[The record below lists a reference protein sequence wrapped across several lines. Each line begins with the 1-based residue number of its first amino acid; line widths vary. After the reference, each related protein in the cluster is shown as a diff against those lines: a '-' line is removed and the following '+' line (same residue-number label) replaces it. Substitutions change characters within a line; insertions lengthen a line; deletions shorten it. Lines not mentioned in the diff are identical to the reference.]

1 MFRDDDGVCRIVL
14 ADDHAM
20 LRQGIRK
27 IIEEEENLEVV
38 GEVGDGLELI
48 EFLNKNRA
56 NVVLLD
62 ISMPNVRG
70 IEVISEIRRAQPGVK
85 VIMLTMHNSREYL
98 YAAISAGADGYL
110 LKENSDDELLS
121 AIDQVL
127 NGETYVS
134 STLAGEFSEDL
145 MKFYRKNKKLPFE
158 HLTNRERE
166 ILKMVAEGKTSR
178 EIGDLLYISLRT
190 VEHHRANIMRKM
202 KFRSVADLI
211 KYALD
216 KGYV

>member
-1 MFRDDDGVCRIVL
+1 MTANVKSFWRMITQSCG
-14 ADDHAM
+14 
-20 LRQGIRK
+20 QGIKK
-27 IIEEEENLEVV
+27 IIEEEDNLEVV
-38 GEVGDGLELI
+38 GEVSDGLELI
-48 EFLNKNRA
+48 DFLNNNRA
-56 NVVLLD
+56 NLVLLD

-70 IEVISEIRRAQPGVK
+70 IEAITEVRRAQPGVK
-85 VIMLTMHNSREYL
+85 VLMLTMHNNKEYL

-121 AIDQVL
+121 AIDQIMH
-127 NGETYVS
+127 GETYIS
-134 STLAGEFSEDL
+134 STLAAEFSEDL

-166 ILKMVAEGKTSR
+166 VLKMVAEGNTSR

>member
-1 MFRDDDGVCRIVL
+1 MFRDDGKCKIVL
-14 ADDHAM
+14 ADDHAI
-20 LRQGIRK
+20 LRQGIKK
-27 IIEEEENLEVV
+27 IIEEEDNLEVV
-38 GEVGDGLELI
+38 GEVSDGLELI
-48 EFLNKNRA
+48 DFLNNNRA
-56 NVVLLD
+56 NLVLLD

-70 IEVISEIRRAQPGVK
+70 IEAITEVRRAQPGVK
-85 VIMLTMHNSREYL
+85 VIMLTMHNNKEYL
-98 YAAISAGADGYL
+98 YAAIAAGADGYL

-127 NGETYVS
+127 HGETYIS
-134 STLAGEFSEDL
+134 STLAADFSDDL

-166 ILKMVAEGKTSR
+166 VLKMVAEGNTSR

>member
-1 MFRDDDGVCRIVL
+1 MFRDDGKCKIVL

-20 LRQGIRK
+20 LRQGIKK
-27 IIEEEENLEVV
+27 IIEEEDNLEVV
-38 GEVGDGLELI
+38 GEVSDGLELI
-48 EFLNKNRA
+48 DFLNNNRA
-56 NVVLLD
+56 NLVLLD

-70 IEVISEIRRAQPGVK
+70 IEAINEVRRAQPGVK
-85 VIMLTMHNSREYL
+85 VLMLTMHNNKEYL

-110 LKENSDDELLS
+110 LKENSYDELLS
-121 AIDQVL
+121 AIDQVML
-127 NGETYVS
+127 GETYIS
-134 STLAGEFSEDL
+134 STLAADFSEDL

-166 ILKMVAEGKTSR
+166 VLKMVAEGNTSR

>member
-1 MFRDDDGVCRIVL
+1 MFRDDGPCKIVL

-20 LRQGIRK
+20 LRQGIKK
-27 IIEEEENLEVV
+27 IIEEESEYEVV
-38 GEVGDGLELI
+38 GEVSDGLELI
-48 EFLNKNRA
+48 SFLNRNRA
-56 NVVLLD
+56 NLVLLD

-70 IEVISEIRRAQPGVK
+70 IEVISEVRRAQPGVK

-98 YAAISAGADGYL
+98 YAAIAAGADGYL
-110 LKENSDDELLS
+110 LKENSDDELLI
-121 AIDQVL
+121 AIEQVL
-127 NGETYVS
+127 NGETYIS
-134 STLAGEFSEDL
+134 STLAGEFSEEM
-145 MKFYRKNKKLPFE
+145 MKYYRKNKKLPFE

-166 ILKMVAEGKTSR
+166 ILKMVAEGRTSR

-202 KFRSVADLI
+202 NFNSVADLI

>member
-1 MFRDDDGVCRIVL
+1 MMFRQEGKCKIVL
-14 ADDHAM
+14 ADDHAI

-27 IIEEEENLEVV
+27 IIEEEDNLEVV
-38 GEVGDGLELI
+38 GEVNDGLELI
-48 EFLNKNRA
+48 DFLNNNPA
-56 NVVLLD
+56 NLVLLD

-70 IEVISEIRRAQPGVK
+70 IEAITEVRRSQPGVK
-85 VIMLTMHNSREYL
+85 VLILTMHNNKEYL
-98 YAAISAGADGYL
+98 YAAIAAGADGYL

-121 AIDQVL
+121 AIDQVML
-127 NGETYVS
+127 GETYIS
-134 STLAGEFSEDL
+134 STLAAEFSEDL

-166 ILKMVAEGKTSR
+166 VLKMVAEGNTSR

>member
-1 MFRDDDGVCRIVL
+1 MFMSDGICKIVL
-14 ADDHAM
+14 ADDHAL

-27 IIEEEENLEVV
+27 IIENEEGLEVI

-48 EFLNKNRA
+48 SFLNRQRTNL
-56 NVVLLD
+56 VLLD

-70 IEVISEIRRAQPGVK
+70 IEVINEIRRAQPGVK
-85 VIMLTMHNSREYL
+85 VLMLTMHNNREYL

-110 LKENSDDELLS
+110 LKENSDEELIT
-121 AIDQVL
+121 AIKQVME
-127 NGETYVS
+127 GETYIS
-134 STLAGEFSEDL
+134 STLSADFSEDL
-145 MKFYRKNKKLPFE
+145 VQFYRKNKKLPFE

-178 EIGDLLYISLRT
+178 EIADLLYISLRT

-202 KFRSVADLI
+202 KFASVADLI

>member
-1 MFRDDDGVCRIVL
+1 MFREEGKCKIVL
-14 ADDHAM
+14 ADDHVL
-20 LRQGIRK
+20 LRQGIKR
-27 IIEEEENLEVV
+27 IIEGEANLEVV

-48 EFLNKNRA
+48 DFLNNNRA
-56 NVVLLD
+56 NLVLLD

-70 IEVISEIRRAQPGVK
+70 IEAIAEVRRSQPGVK
-85 VIMLTMHNSREYL
+85 VLMLTMHNNKEYL
-98 YAAISAGADGYL
+98 YAAIAAGADGYL

-121 AIDQVL
+121 AIDQVML
-127 NGETYVS
+127 GETYISSSLVS
-134 STLAGEFSEDL
+134 EFSDDL

-158 HLTNRERE
+158 RLTNRERE
-166 ILKMVAEGKTSR
+166 VLKMVAEGNTSR
-178 EIGDLLYISLRT
+178 EIGDLLNISLRT

>member
-1 MFRDDDGVCRIVL
+1 MMFRQEGKCKIVL
-14 ADDHAM
+14 ADDHAI

-27 IIEEEENLEVV
+27 IIEGEDNLEVV
-38 GEVGDGLELI
+38 GEVNDGLELI
-48 EFLNKNRA
+48 DFLNNNPA
-56 NVVLLD
+56 NLVLLD

-70 IEVISEIRRAQPGVK
+70 IEAITEVRRSQPGVK
-85 VIMLTMHNSREYL
+85 VLILTMHNNKEYL
-98 YAAISAGADGYL
+98 YAAIAAGADGYL

-121 AIDQVL
+121 AIDQVML
-127 NGETYVS
+127 GETYIS
-134 STLAGEFSEDL
+134 STLAAEFSEDL

-166 ILKMVAEGKTSR
+166 VLKMVAEGNTSR

>member
-1 MFRDDDGVCRIVL
+1 MFRDDGKCKIVL
-14 ADDHAM
+14 ADDHAI
-20 LRQGIRK
+20 LRQGIKK
-27 IIEEEENLEVV
+27 IIEEEDNLEVV
-38 GEVGDGLELI
+38 GEVSDGLELI
-48 EFLNKNRA
+48 DFLNNNRA
-56 NVVLLD
+56 NLVLLD

-70 IEVISEIRRAQPGVK
+70 IEAITEVRRAQPGVK
-85 VIMLTMHNSREYL
+85 VLMLTMHNNKEYL

-121 AIDQVL
+121 AIDQIMH
-127 NGETYVS
+127 GETYIS
-134 STLAGEFSEDL
+134 STLAAEFSEDL

-166 ILKMVAEGKTSR
+166 VLKMVAEGNTSR

>member
-1 MFRDDDGVCRIVL
+1 MFRDDGICKIVL

-20 LRQGIRK
+20 LRQGIKK

-38 GEVGDGLELI
+38 GEVSDGLELI
-48 EFLNKNRA
+48 DFLNNNRA
-56 NVVLLD
+56 NLVLLD

-70 IEVISEIRRAQPGVK
+70 IEAITEVRRAQPGVK
-85 VIMLTMHNSREYL
+85 VLMLTMHNNKEYL

-121 AIDQVL
+121 AIDQVMH
-127 NGETYVS
+127 GETYIS
-134 STLAGEFSEDL
+134 STLAADFSEDL

-166 ILKMVAEGKTSR
+166 VLKMVAEGNTSR

-216 KGYV
+216 KGFV

>member
-1 MFRDDDGVCRIVL
+1 MFRDDGKCKIVL
-14 ADDHAM
+14 ADDHAI
-20 LRQGIRK
+20 LRQGIKK
-27 IIEEEENLEVV
+27 IIEEEDNLEVV
-38 GEVGDGLELI
+38 GEVSDGLELI
-48 EFLNKNRA
+48 DFLNNNRA
-56 NVVLLD
+56 NLVLLD

-70 IEVISEIRRAQPGVK
+70 IEAITEVRRAQPGVK
-85 VIMLTMHNSREYL
+85 VLMLTMHNNKEYL

-121 AIDQVL
+121 AIDQIMH
-127 NGETYVS
+127 GETYIS
-134 STLAGEFSEDL
+134 STLAAEFSDDL

-166 ILKMVAEGKTSR
+166 VLKMVAEGNTSR
-178 EIGDLLYISLRT
+178 EIGDLLFISLRT

>member
-1 MFRDDDGVCRIVL
+1 MSDGICKIVL
-14 ADDHAM
+14 ADDHAL

-27 IIEEEENLEVV
+27 IIENEEGLEVI

-48 EFLNKNRA
+48 SFLNRQRTNL
-56 NVVLLD
+56 VLLD

-70 IEVISEIRRAQPGVK
+70 IEVINEIRRAQPGVK
-85 VIMLTMHNSREYL
+85 VLMLTMHNNREYL

-110 LKENSDDELLS
+110 LKENSDEELIT
-121 AIDQVL
+121 AIKQVME
-127 NGETYVS
+127 GETYIS
-134 STLAGEFSEDL
+134 SALSADFSEDL
-145 MKFYRKNKKLPFE
+145 VQFYRKNKKLPFE

-178 EIGDLLYISLRT
+178 EIADLLYISLRT

-202 KFRSVADLI
+202 KFASVADLI

>member
-1 MFRDDDGVCRIVL
+1 MFRDDGKCKIVL

-20 LRQGIRK
+20 LRQGIKK
-27 IIEEEENLEVV
+27 IIEEEDNLEVV
-38 GEVGDGLELI
+38 GEVSDGLELI
-48 EFLNKNRA
+48 DFLNNNRA
-56 NVVLLD
+56 NLVLLD

-70 IEVISEIRRAQPGVK
+70 IEAINEVRRAQPGVK
-85 VIMLTMHNSREYL
+85 VLMLTMHNNKEYL

-110 LKENSDDELLS
+110 LKENSHDELLS
-121 AIDQVL
+121 AIDQVML
-127 NGETYVS
+127 GETYIS
-134 STLAGEFSEDL
+134 STLAADFSEDL

-166 ILKMVAEGKTSR
+166 VLKMVAEGNTSR

>member
-1 MFRDDDGVCRIVL
+1 MFRDDGICKIVL

-20 LRQGIRK
+20 LRQGIKK
-27 IIEEEENLEVV
+27 IIEEEDNLEVV
-38 GEVGDGLELI
+38 GEVNDGLELI
-48 EFLNKNRA
+48 DFLNNNRA
-56 NVVLLD
+56 NLVLLD

-70 IEVISEIRRAQPGVK
+70 IEAITEVRRAQPGVK
-85 VIMLTMHNSREYL
+85 VLMLTMHNNKEYL

-121 AIDQVL
+121 AIDQVMH
-127 NGETYVS
+127 GETYIS
-134 STLAGEFSEDL
+134 STLAADFSEDL

-166 ILKMVAEGKTSR
+166 VLKMVAEGNTSR

-216 KGYV
+216 KGFV

>member
-1 MFRDDDGVCRIVL
+1 MFRDDGKCKIVL

-20 LRQGIRK
+20 LRQGIKK
-27 IIEEEENLEVV
+27 IIEGEDNLEVV
-38 GEVGDGLELI
+38 GEVSDGLELI
-48 EFLNKNRA
+48 DFLNNNRV
-56 NVVLLD
+56 NLVLLD

-70 IEVISEIRRAQPGVK
+70 IEAVTEVRRSQPGVK
-85 VIMLTMHNSREYL
+85 VLMLTMHNNKEYL
-98 YAAISAGADGYL
+98 YAAIAAGADGYL
-110 LKENSDDELLS
+110 LKENSDEELLA
-121 AIDQVL
+121 AIDQVML
-127 NGETYVS
+127 GETYIS
-134 STLAGEFSEDL
+134 STLAADFSEDL

-166 ILKMVAEGKTSR
+166 ILKMVAEGNTSR

>member
-1 MFRDDDGVCRIVL
+1 MMFRQEGKCKIVL
-14 ADDHAM
+14 ADDHAI

-27 IIEEEENLEVV
+27 IIEGEDNLEVV
-38 GEVGDGLELI
+38 GEVNDGLELI
-48 EFLNKNRA
+48 DFLNKNPA
-56 NVVLLD
+56 NLVLLD

-70 IEVISEIRRAQPGVK
+70 IEAITEVRRSQPGVK
-85 VIMLTMHNSREYL
+85 VLILTMHNNKEYL
-98 YAAISAGADGYL
+98 YAAIAAGADGYL

-121 AIDQVL
+121 AIDQVML
-127 NGETYVS
+127 GETYIS
-134 STLAGEFSEDL
+134 STLAAEFSEDL

-166 ILKMVAEGKTSR
+166 VLKMVAEGNTSR

>member
-1 MFRDDDGVCRIVL
+1 MFRDDGKCKIVL

-20 LRQGIRK
+20 LRQGIKK
-27 IIEEEENLEVV
+27 IIEEEDNLEVV
-38 GEVGDGLELI
+38 GEVSDGLELI
-48 EFLNKNRA
+48 EFLNKNRV
-56 NVVLLD
+56 NLVLLD

-70 IEVISEIRRAQPGVK
+70 IEAITEVRRAQPGVK
-85 VIMLTMHNSREYL
+85 VLMLTMHNNKEYL

-110 LKENSDDELLS
+110 LKENSDDELLA
-121 AIDQVL
+121 AIDQVMH
-127 NGETYVS
+127 GETYIS
-134 STLAGEFSEDL
+134 STLAADFSEDL

-166 ILKMVAEGKTSR
+166 ILKMVAEGNTSR

>member
-1 MFRDDDGVCRIVL
+1 MFRDDGKCKIVL

-20 LRQGIRK
+20 LRQGIKK

-38 GEVGDGLELI
+38 GEVSDGLELI
-48 EFLNKNRA
+48 DFLNNNRA
-56 NVVLLD
+56 NLVLLD

-70 IEVISEIRRAQPGVK
+70 IEAINEVRRAQPGVK
-85 VIMLTMHNSREYL
+85 VLMLTMHNNKEYL

-110 LKENSDDELLS
+110 LKENSHDELLS
-121 AIDQVL
+121 AIDQVML
-127 NGETYVS
+127 GETYIS
-134 STLAGEFSEDL
+134 STLAADFSEDL

-166 ILKMVAEGKTSR
+166 VLKMVAEGNTSR

>member
-1 MFRDDDGVCRIVL
+1 MSDGICKIVL
-14 ADDHAM
+14 ADDHAL

-27 IIEEEENLEVV
+27 IIENEEGLEVI

-48 EFLNKNRA
+48 SFLNRQRTNL
-56 NVVLLD
+56 VLLD

-70 IEVISEIRRAQPGVK
+70 IEVINEIRRAQPGVK
-85 VIMLTMHNSREYL
+85 VLMLTMHNNREYL

-110 LKENSDDELLS
+110 LKENSDEELIT
-121 AIDQVL
+121 AIKQVME
-127 NGETYVS
+127 GETYIS
-134 STLAGEFSEDL
+134 STLSADFSEDL
-145 MKFYRKNKKLPFE
+145 VQFYRKNKKLPFE

-178 EIGDLLYISLRT
+178 EIADLLYISLRT

-202 KFRSVADLI
+202 KFASVADLI

>member
-1 MFRDDDGVCRIVL
+1 MFRDDGKCKIVL

-20 LRQGIRK
+20 LRQGIKK
-27 IIEEEENLEVV
+27 IIEEEDNLEVV
-38 GEVGDGLELI
+38 GEVSDGLELI
-48 EFLNKNRA
+48 DFLNNNRA
-56 NVVLLD
+56 NLVLLD

-70 IEVISEIRRAQPGVK
+70 IEAINEVRRAYPGVK
-85 VIMLTMHNSREYL
+85 VPMLTMHNNKEYL

-110 LKENSDDELLS
+110 LKENSYDELLS
-121 AIDQVL
+121 AIDQVML
-127 NGETYVS
+127 GETYIS
-134 STLAGEFSEDL
+134 STLAADFSEDL

-166 ILKMVAEGKTSR
+166 VLKMVAEGNTSR

>member
-1 MFRDDDGVCRIVL
+1 MAMGKPMIVS
-14 ADDHAM
+14 DCKP
-20 LRQGIRK
+20 QKK
-27 IIEEEENLEVV
+27 IIEEEDNLKVV
-38 GEVGDGLELI
+38 GEVNDGLELI
-48 EFLNKNRA
+48 DFLNNNRA
-56 NVVLLD
+56 NLVLLD

-70 IEVISEIRRAQPGVK
+70 IEAITEVRRAQPGVK
-85 VIMLTMHNSREYL
+85 VLMLTMHNNKEYL

-121 AIDQVL
+121 AIDQVMH
-127 NGETYVS
+127 GETYIS
-134 STLAGEFSEDL
+134 STLAADFSEDL

-166 ILKMVAEGKTSR
+166 VLKMVAEGNTSR

>member
-1 MFRDDDGVCRIVL
+1 MFREEDGKCKIVL

-20 LRQGIRK
+20 LRQGIKK
-27 IIEEEENLEVV
+27 IIDEEENLEVV
-38 GEVGDGLELI
+38 GEVSDGLELI
-48 EFLNKNRA
+48 DFLNNNRA
-56 NVVLLD
+56 NLVLLD

-70 IEVISEIRRAQPGVK
+70 IEAVTEVRRSQPGVK
-85 VIMLTMHNSREYL
+85 VLMLTMHNNKEYL
-98 YAAISAGADGYL
+98 YAAIAAGADGYL
-110 LKENSDDELLS
+110 LKENSDDELLA
-121 AIDQVL
+121 AIDQVML
-127 NGETYVS
+127 GETYIS
-134 STLAGEFSEDL
+134 STLAADFSEDL

-166 ILKMVAEGKTSR
+166 ILKMVAEGNTSR

>member
-1 MFRDDDGVCRIVL
+1 MFRDDGKCRIVL

-20 LRQGIRK
+20 LRQGIKK
-27 IIEEEENLEVV
+27 IVEEEDNLEVV
-38 GEVGDGLELI
+38 GEVSDGLELI
-48 EFLNKNRA
+48 DFLNNNRA
-56 NVVLLD
+56 NLVLLD

-70 IEVISEIRRAQPGVK
+70 IEAINEVRRAQPGVK
-85 VIMLTMHNSREYL
+85 VLMLTMHNNKEYL

-110 LKENSDDELLS
+110 LKENSHDELLS
-121 AIDQVL
+121 AIDQVML
-127 NGETYVS
+127 GETYIS
-134 STLAGEFSEDL
+134 STLAADFSEDL

-166 ILKMVAEGKTSR
+166 VLKMVAEGNTSR

>member
-1 MFRDDDGVCRIVL
+1 MFRDDGKCKIVL

-20 LRQGIRK
+20 LRQGIKK
-27 IIEEEENLEVV
+27 IIEEEDNLEVV
-38 GEVGDGLELI
+38 GEVSDGLELI
-48 EFLNKNRA
+48 DFLNNNRA
-56 NVVLLD
+56 NLVLLD

-70 IEVISEIRRAQPGVK
+70 IEAINEVRRAQPGVK
-85 VIMLTMHNSREYL
+85 VLMLTMHNNKEYL

-110 LKENSDDELLS
+110 LKENSYDELLS
-121 AIDQVL
+121 AIDQVML
-127 NGETYVS
+127 GETYIS
-134 STLAGEFSEDL
+134 STLAADFSEDL

-166 ILKMVAEGKTSR
+166 VWKMVAEGNTSR

>member
-1 MFRDDDGVCRIVL
+1 MFRDDGKCRIVL

-20 LRQGIRK
+20 LRQGIKK
-27 IIEEEENLEVV
+27 IIDEEENLEVV
-38 GEVGDGLELI
+38 GEVSDGLELI
-48 EFLNKNRA
+48 DFLNNNR
-56 NVVLLD
+56 VSLVLLD

-70 IEVISEIRRAQPGVK
+70 IEAINEVRRAQPGVK
-85 VIMLTMHNSREYL
+85 VIMLTMHNNKEYL
-98 YAAISAGADGYL
+98 YAAIAAGADGYL
-110 LKENSDDELLS
+110 LKENSYDELLS
-121 AIDQVL
+121 AIDQVML
-127 NGETYVS
+127 GETYIS
-134 STLAGEFSEDL
+134 STLAADFSEDL

-166 ILKMVAEGKTSR
+166 VLKMVAEGNTSR

>member
-1 MFRDDDGVCRIVL
+1 MFRDDGVCKIVL

-27 IIEEEENLEVV
+27 IIEEEDNLEVV

-48 EFLNKNRA
+48 EFLNHNRA
-56 NVVLLD
+56 NLVLLD

-134 STLAGEFSEDL
+134 STLAAEFSEDL

-202 KFRSVADLI
+202 KFRSGADLI

>member
-1 MFRDDDGVCRIVL
+1 MFRDDDGKCKIVL

-20 LRQGIRK
+20 FRQGIKK
-27 IIEEEENLEVV
+27 IIEEEDNLEVV
-38 GEVGDGLELI
+38 GEVSDGLELI
-48 EFLNKNRA
+48 DFLNNNRA
-56 NVVLLD
+56 NLVLLD

-70 IEVISEIRRAQPGVK
+70 IEAINEVRRAQPGVK
-85 VIMLTMHNSREYL
+85 VLMLTMHNNKEYL

-110 LKENSDDELLS
+110 LKENSYDELLS
-121 AIDQVL
+121 AIDQVML
-127 NGETYVS
+127 GETYIS
-134 STLAGEFSEDL
+134 STLAADFSEDL

-166 ILKMVAEGKTSR
+166 VLKMVAEGNTSR

>member
-1 MFRDDDGVCRIVL
+1 MFRDDDGKCKIVL

-20 LRQGIRK
+20 LRQGIKK
-27 IIEEEENLEVV
+27 IIEEKDNLEVV
-38 GEVGDGLELI
+38 GEVSDGLELI
-48 EFLNKNRA
+48 DFLNNNRA
-56 NVVLLD
+56 NLVLLD

-70 IEVISEIRRAQPGVK
+70 IEAINEVRRAQPGVK
-85 VIMLTMHNSREYL
+85 VLMLTMHNNKEYL
-98 YAAISAGADGYL
+98 YAAIAAGADGYL
-110 LKENSDDELLS
+110 LKENSYDELLS
-121 AIDQVL
+121 AIDQVML
-127 NGETYVS
+127 GETYIS
-134 STLAGEFSEDL
+134 STLAADFSEDL

-166 ILKMVAEGKTSR
+166 VLKMVAEGNTSR

>member
-1 MFRDDDGVCRIVL
+1 MFRQEGKCKIVL
-14 ADDHAM
+14 ADDHAI

-27 IIEEEENLEVV
+27 IIEGEDNLEVV
-38 GEVGDGLELI
+38 GEVSDGLELI
-48 EFLNKNRA
+48 DFLNNNPA
-56 NVVLLD
+56 NLVLLD

-70 IEVISEIRRAQPGVK
+70 IEAITEVRRSQPGVK
-85 VIMLTMHNSREYL
+85 VLILTMHNNKEYL
-98 YAAISAGADGYL
+98 YAAIAAGADGYL

-121 AIDQVL
+121 AIDQVML
-127 NGETYVS
+127 GETYIS
-134 STLAGEFSEDL
+134 STLAAEFSEDL

-166 ILKMVAEGKTSR
+166 VLKMVAEGNTSR